1 MGAPASA
8 HRLVQRKETKRV
20 ATKANIVLMPG
31 DGVGPEI
38 VAQAVKAMDAVA
50 TRYDVRFATTE
61 VAIGGAAIDAFGVPL
76 RPEDLAICKKADA
89 VLLGAVG
96 GPAWDNI
103 EVGLRPERGLLALR
117 KGMGLFANLRPVAVN
132 EALAHT
138 SPVKTEIVAGTDL
151 VVVREL
157 TGGIYFGKPSGQRT
171 TSKGR
176 SAVDTMR
183 YQEDEIARV
192 VRLAF
197 ELAQTRRKQLASVDK
212 MNVLATSRLW
222 RNIVEEIAPDYPD
235 VTVEHVLV
243 DSMSMRL
250 VRQPSRFDVVVMENM
265 FGDILTDEASV
276 LAGSIG
282 LLPSASIGAQRSATD
297 SRRRGVYEPIHGS
310 APSMAGLGRANPV
323 GTILSFAML
332 LRTSL
337 GLDEAAASVENAVN
351 ETILAGI
358 RTYDIAGELSPAT
371 TDVFGDEVA
380 RRI

>member
-1 MGAPASA
+1 M
-8 HRLVQRKETKRV
+8 

-38 VAQAVKAMDAVA
+38 VAQAIKAMEAVA
-50 TRYDVRFATTE
+50 VKYDVHFETTE
-61 VAIGGAAIDAFGVPL
+61 VAIGGAAIDSYGVPL
-76 RPEDLAICKKADA
+76 RPEDLAVCKKADA

-96 GPAWDNI
+96 GPAWDTI
-103 EVGLRPERGLLALR
+103 EVSLRPERGLLALR

-138 SPVKTEIVAGTDL
+138 SPIKTDIVSGTDL

-176 SAVDTMR
+176 AAVDTMR
-183 YQEDEIARV
+183 YSEAEIVRV

-222 RNIVEEIAPDYPD
+222 RTIVEEIAPDYPD

-250 VRQPSRFDVVVMENM
+250 GSPTCSVRCRCHGKYVRRHPDRR
-265 FGDILTDEASV
+265 
-276 LAGSIG
+276 SIG
-282 LLPSASIGAQRSATD
+282 IGGIDRPASIGQYRSATQLDRYPPAGRVRAD
-297 SRRRGVYEPIHGS
+297 SWFGS
-310 APSMAGLGRANPV
+310 KHGRAGPSES
-323 GTILSFAML
+323 G
-332 LRTSL
+332 RH
-337 GLDEAAASVENAVN
+337 DSVVCDAVAH
-351 ETILAGI
+351 LAGI
-358 RTYDIAGELSPAT
+358 G
-371 TDVFGDEVA
+371 
-380 RRI
+380 RRR

>member
-1 MGAPASA
+1 M
-8 HRLVQRKETKRV
+8 

-38 VAQAVKAMDAVA
+38 VSQAVKAMEAVA
-50 TRYDVRFATTE
+50 TKYDVLFETTNVE
-61 VAIGGAAIDAFGVPL
+61 IGGAAIDAYGVPL
-76 RPEDLAICKKADA
+76 RTEDLAICKKADA

-103 EVGLRPERGLLALR
+103 EVSRRPERGLLALR

-132 EALAHT
+132 SALAHT
-138 SPVKTEIVAGTDL
+138 SPVKTEIVSGTDL

-183 YQEDEIARV
+183 YSEAEIARV

-197 ELAQTRRKQLASVDK
+197 ELARTRRKQLASVDK

-222 RNIVEEIAPDYPD
+222 RQIVEETAPDYPD

-243 DSMSMRL
+243 DAMSMRL

-282 LLPSASIGAQRSATD
+282 LLPSASIGAQRGADD

-310 APSMAGLGRANPV
+310 APSMAGQGRANPV

-337 GLDEAAASVENAVN
+337 GLEAAAADVERAVN
-351 ETILAGI
+351 ETIEAGI
-358 RTYDIAGELSPAT
+358 RTYDIAGDLPAAS
-371 TDVFGDEVA
+371 TDAFGDEVA
-380 RRI
+380 RRIA